1 MGKDNGKDKGNDKR
15 KGKDKGKDP
24 DRSNKE
30 TQEPRLVEQAHHTMA
45 TTPMITVTGPMLRAG
60 EGTVRAKDPDSSN
73 KDDVEPTTKRRKIA
87 ALSVTMLMY
96 VPDDT
101 AHLVSK
107 DKFEKWYKDA
117 EKTLEDSIKK
127 IDGDTTKF
135 LKEVPIGIHAPVEP
149 FFWRQMRMDR
159 NKQ

>member
-30 TQEPRLVEQAHHTMA
+30 TQETMA
-45 TTPMITVTGPMLRAG
+45 TTPMITVTGPA
-60 EGTVRAKDPDSSN
+60 DSSN

-107 DKFEKWYKDA
+107 DKFDKWNKDVVKA
-117 EKTLEDSIKK
+117 LEDSVKK
-127 IDGDTTKF
+127 IDVHTAKF
-135 LKEVPIGIHAPVEP
+135 LKAVPIGIHAPVFP
-149 FFWRQMRMDR
+149 SFWRQSRMDR